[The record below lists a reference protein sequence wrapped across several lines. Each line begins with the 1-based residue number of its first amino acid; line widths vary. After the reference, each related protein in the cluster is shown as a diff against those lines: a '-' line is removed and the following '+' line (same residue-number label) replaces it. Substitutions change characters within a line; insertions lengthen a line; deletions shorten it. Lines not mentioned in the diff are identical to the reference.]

1 MTASTIIGK
10 RIRLIFTN
18 DPYTRLKTGDMGT
31 ITYASELPSRV
42 GGERQLWVSWDSG
55 SNLAMIEGK
64 DFYEIL
70 EVEDK
75 EDTTQ

>member
-70 EVEDK
+70 EAGR
-75 EDTTQ
+75 